1 MRFLLILTAV
11 ALASCGGSAGEPEA
25 TEEMHTAA
33 DGLQQTI
40 DINMEKA
47 AKVEDQLQEA
57 VDELDAA
64 IDEASGDH

>member
-1 MRFLLILTAV
+1 
-11 ALASCGGSAGEPEA
+11 
-25 TEEMHTAA
+25 
-33 DGLQQTI
+33 
-40 DINMEKA
+40 MEKA